1 MLANDILF
9 QMHALDVFIARSYSY
24 KAMGVARVNL
34 QANANPQANAC
45 EVHVNEYFRTY
56 VYTVME
62 CTCMVRA

>member
-9 QMHALDVFIARSYSY
+9 QMHALDVLIVRSYSSIN
-24 KAMGVARVNL
+24 VARVNL
-34 QANANPQANAC
+34 QANANTQVNAC
-45 EVHVNEYFRTY
+45 EVHAHEYFCTY